1 MFDTN
6 NNIQRWSIIQKVLT
20 LSIIF
25 LLKAYN
31 YLKKNDYLAVNGKID
46 IMSKKLFYEI
56 YIYR

>member
-6 NNIQRWSIIQKVLT
+6 NNIQRWLIIQKVLT

-31 YLKKNDYLAVNGKID
+31 Y
-46 IMSKKLFYEI
+46 
-56 YIYR
+56 YIEEWLPCS